1 MAHMT
6 KKADFLKMIENMTS
20 PMLRTF
26 RGSVYL
32 RDNSDTKT
40 EIEIYRASNMEE
52 SGITSSINQSAKYRN
67 WIIAAKGSY

>member
-6 KKADFLKMIENMTS
+6 KKADFLKMIEKMAN
-20 PMLRTF
+20 PMLKTF

-32 RDNSDTKT
+32 RDNNDTKT

-52 SGITSSINQSAKYRN
+52 AGIISSMNQSTKYRN